1 MYILHYAKLYHAKI
15 NQWAMAFLAVILLA
29 GATASYAQTYTL
41 TIRNGDVYVNGK
53 QLPKDEIPATLD
65 AESLDANL
73 SFSGPAI
80 PTFEIDGNYYKIENY
95 KLIDVTTAAKA
106 DDRTT
111 VVFRNEAPAESPVA
125 RVAPQSR
132 AASEDRADAYGRL
145 RERVSTYKN
154 SDGDPNVVMQ
164 QYVIELNQ
172 NARQLNE
179 MSESLSQRQAQDL
192 IQQVQMQ
199 AEQAAQLAQDMPY
212 LEMQR
217 YFAAVRA
224 EDELLYQRLVSEL
237 ELERETQRLAAE
249 ARQLPE
255 GDERNFKIEELREM
269 LGSILELKQE
279 NRRLEI
285 NQLEKQ
291 LSILKQRFED
301 REAKKDR
308 LIDRRITELVG
319 DSR

>member
-1 MYILHYAKLYHAKI
+1 
-15 NQWAMAFLAVILLA
+15 MAFLAVILLA

-53 QLPKDEIPATLD
+53 QLPKDEIPTTLD

-73 SFSGPAI
+73 SFSGPST

-95 KLIDVTTAAKA
+95 KLLDVTSAAKT

-111 VVFRNEAPAESPVA
+111 VVFRNDAPAAV
-125 RVAPQSR
+125 VTPQSR
-132 AASEDRADAYGRL
+132 TAANEERADAYGL
-145 RERVSTYKN
+145 AKERANVYK
-154 SDGDPNVVMQ
+154 SRDGDPNVVMQ

-172 NARQLNE
+172 NAQQLNE
-179 MSESLSQRQAQDL
+179 MGASLSQRQAQDL

-217 YFAAVRA
+217 YFAAVRS

-249 ARQLPE
+249 ARQLPK

-269 LGSILELKQE
+269 LGTILELKQV

-285 NQLEKQ
+285 SQLEKQ
-291 LSILKQRFED
+291 LSILKQRFEE

-308 LIDRRITELVG
+308 LIDHRIKELVG
-319 DSR
+319 DPR

>member
-1 MYILHYAKLYHAKI
+1 MYILHYAKLYHTKI
-15 NQWAMAFLAVILLA
+15 SQWAMACLAVILLA
-29 GATASYAQTYTL
+29 GATSSYAQTYTL
-41 TIRNGDVYVNGK
+41 TIRDGQVYVNGK
-53 QLPKDEIPATLD
+53 QLAQDDIPASLD

-80 PTFEIDGNYYKIENY
+80 PTFEIDGKYYKIENY
-95 KLIDVTTAAKA
+95 KLIEVSSRAHAE

-111 VVFRNEAPAESPVA
+111 VVFRNDAPAA
-125 RVAPQSR
+125 RLAPQSR
-132 AASEDRADAYGRL
+132 VANEERAEASGL
-145 RERVSTYKN
+145 SRERVSAYK
-154 SDGDPNVVMQ
+154 SHDGDPNSVMQ

-172 NARQLNE
+172 NAQQLNK
-179 MSESLSQRQAQDL
+179 MGASLSQRQAQDL

-249 ARQLPE
+249 ARRLPK
-255 GDERNFKIEELREM
+255 GDARNFKIEELREL

-279 NRRLEI
+279 NRQLEI

-291 LSILKQRFED
+291 LSVLKQRFAD

-308 LIDRRITELVG
+308 LIDRRIMELVG
-319 DSR
+319 DPK